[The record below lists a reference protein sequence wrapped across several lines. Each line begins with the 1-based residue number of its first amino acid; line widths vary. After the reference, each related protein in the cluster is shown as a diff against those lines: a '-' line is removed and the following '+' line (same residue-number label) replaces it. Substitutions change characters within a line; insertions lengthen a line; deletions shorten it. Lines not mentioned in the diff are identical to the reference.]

1 MRGWLGIATGLAL
14 VAACSDATESPAES
28 DASTAAGTTTG
39 AGVDVTTGGAESTS
53 GTTGD
58 AADSSSTGVPTPA
71 VPPDFVCPDPAA
83 NACASN
89 DGPLHAGVAVRS
101 IIPSCFEAWVDE
113 DGDAS
118 FDNGEAFLDCGCDR
132 LCPGDDGYV
141 SADEGEGDGVFQR
154 AFIAGFQSNR
164 PATGV
169 RGPDEGL
176 VGEGDGLDVRVVV
189 LDQAD
194 VRVAIVAVDT
204 VGVFRPDV
212 TRLRSALADA
222 DAQVDALVVHALHNH
237 EGPDTMGLW
246 GEGPLES
253 GYDPAYGEQWRA
265 SALEAT
271 LEAIDVLE
279 PVADVRS
286 GSTDAYAGQPG
297 GSTNLIRDSRDP
309 WVVDPTVSVL
319 SLRRDDDT
327 PIVNLVGYGCHPET
341 LSSGNTLYTADFVH
355 GLRRTLEVGSQWR
368 RAPGR
373 EGDGGVTVMLNGA
386 VGGMMTTLGVSVTN
400 PDGDTFTEP
409 SFDKA
414 DSIGQLLGEA
424 ALDALEA
431 STSLPEPSLR
441 VMSNTFQLPVENT
454 LYIFGFEAGVIERD
468 VITEDQPPRIDTE
481 MVLVELGPLR
491 MLTIPGELL
500 PEIAVGGYDGSGL
513 HRDAVTL
520 VDPDNPNPPD
530 IGAAPQGPYLIERLT
545 PTDGPRPWLIGLGN
559 DELGYIIPHYDFELA
574 DSPYLDEAEGDH
586 YEETN
591 SLGPDTAMLLEAEAG
606 RLIDYANESLAAHGS
621 TAERFGVTSRWP

>member
-1 MRGWLGIATGLAL
+1 MRGCLGVATGLAL
-14 VAACSDATESPAES
+14 LAACSDPAAGAES
-28 DASTAAGTTTG
+28 DASTGTTAATDAAASSTSTGADSTSTSTSTG
-39 AGVDVTTGGAESTS
+39 AG
-53 GTTGD
+53 
-58 AADSSSTGVPTPA
+58 ADSSSSTGDAPRVER
-71 VPPDFVCPDPAA
+71 PDFVCPNPDEP
-83 NACASN
+83 ACASN
-89 DGPLHAGVAVRS
+89 DGPLRAGVSVRS
-101 IIPSCFEAWVDE
+101 IVPSCFEAWVDE
-113 DGDAS
+113 DDDAT

-141 SADEGEGDGVFQR
+141 EPDDGEGDGEFQR

-169 RGPDEGL
+169 RGPDQGL

-212 TRLRSALADA
+212 TRLRSALSKADA
-222 DAQVDALVVHALHNH
+222 DVDALIVHALHNH

-246 GEGPLES
+246 GEGPLVS

-265 SALEAT
+265 SAIEAT
-271 LEAIDVLE
+271 LEAIEQLE

-286 GSTDAYAGQPG
+286 GSVDAYAGQPG
-297 GSTNLIRDSRDP
+297 GATNLIRDSRDP

-327 PIVNLVGYGCHPET
+327 PIANLVGYGCHPET
-341 LSSGNTLYTADFVH
+341 LSSRNTLYTSDFVH
-355 GLRRTLEVGSQWR
+355 GLRKTVEEGSQWR

-424 ALDALEA
+424 ALDALA
-431 STSLPEPSLR
+431 SSTSLPEPSLR

-468 VITEDQPPRIDTE
+468 VITEDQPPRINTE
-481 MVLVELGPLR
+481 MVLLELGPLR
-491 MLTIPGELL
+491 MLTMPGELL

-513 HRDAVTL
+513 HSDEVTL
-520 VDPDNPNPPD
+520 VDPKNPNSPD
-530 IGAAPQGPYLIERLT
+530 IGAAPEGPYLIERLT
-545 PTDGPRPWLIGLGN
+545 AADGPRPWVIGLGN

-574 DSPYLDEAEGDH
+574 KSPYLDEAEGDH

-591 SLGPDTAMLLEAEAG
+591 SLGPETAALLEAEAD
-606 RLIDYANESLAAHGS
+606 RLIDFAN
-621 TAERFGVTSRWP
+621 R